1 MTENSLSSEQIA
13 AFDNDGFLIIRRFFA
28 ACEIAVI
35 ADCFDQVLADV
46 LQLGRSYRH
55 ADFTSTSMSALKTVI
70 AAHGRSGMVR
80 RCHWAM
86 RRRLCIISNY
96 TKFPTHILS
105 KLWLP
110 KH

>member
-35 ADCFDQVLADV
+35 ADCFDQVLADA
-46 LQLGRSYRH
+46 LKLGRSYRH

-105 KLWLP
+105 KLWLS